1 MFAIGLKEFKVLF
14 KSIRSILIVFII
26 IGISTGTAKI
36 LSQFSNQFD
45 SLGLNEN
52 AYVGGLMV
60 LFLLPLHFLSQV
72 SLITL

>member
-52 AYVGGLMV
+52 AYVGGING
-60 LFLLPLHFLSQV
+60 FTFYCRSTFYHKSR
-72 SLITL
+72 S